1 MEGGGKD
8 SLYSHNEIHDA
19 PYTAINCGGQNNR
32 IEHNLIYRAMT
43 ELHDGGGIYC
53 FAGNGLVLRGNF
65 IRDIIDTGGYG
76 ASAYY
81 LDERSEN
88 CIVEGNLSVGIV
100 RPSHNHMANNNTI
113 RNNVFI
119 SDKDMSLTFPRSSG
133 YTFEKNVL
141 LAQGKITFD
150 NPEGITTWTN
160 NCLFSRAGNIEGNK
174 LDRYSSTGTSELK
187 PDAGNA
193 LTDPQ
198 ILEFYEG
205 KVSFAPDSPT
215 SALGIEPI
223 NVSKAGPHR

>member
-1 MEGGGKD
+1 
-8 SLYSHNEIHDA
+8 
-19 PYTAINCGGQNNR
+19 
-32 IEHNLIYRAMT
+32 
-43 ELHDGGGIYC
+43 
-53 FAGNGLVLRGNF
+53 
-65 IRDIIDTGGYG
+65 
-76 ASAYY
+76 
-81 LDERSEN
+81 
-88 CIVEGNLSVGIV
+88 
-100 RPSHNHMANNNTI
+100 MANNNTI